1 MTKVGLLVRCSTNH
15 QSTVSQKD
23 ALLDYCKKQN
33 YEVVEIYED
42 IGVRGKAKEKPAR
55 ERLIEDIKKGKI
67 NKICVFSI
75 CRISRSVNDLVSFL
89 DTIGKLNCSL
99 FVLTQNLDTESAFG
113 KSIFYFC
120 SIMADLE
127 NTLQSERIRAGIE
140 ARRKQGLQIGR
151 KSSRT
156 EGMTE
161 AIKIM
166 IEKGVGVRETMRK
179 LQIGTKYYYEVAKR
193 MNNESVI
200 H

>member
-1 MTKVGLLVRCSTNH
+1 
-15 QSTVSQKD
+15 
-23 ALLDYCKKQN
+23 
-33 YEVVEIYED
+33 
-42 IGVRGKAKEKPAR
+42 
-55 ERLIEDIKKGKI
+55 
-67 NKICVFSI
+67 
-75 CRISRSVNDLVSFL
+75 
-89 DTIGKLNCSL
+89 
-99 FVLTQNLDTESAFG
+99 
-113 KSIFYFC
+113 
-120 SIMADLE
+120 MADLE

-166 IEKGVGVRETMRK
+166 IEKGVGVREIMGK
-179 LQIGTKYYYEVAKR
+179 LQTGTKYYYEVAKR